1 MASEK
6 KAKESRTLGLKTD
19 YDYINH
25 KEEEQM
31 VAYLLTES
39 HRIVT
44 SYSNFFPYDPVIEE
58 KFPIVIQIGAI

>member
-1 MASEK
+1 M
-6 KAKESRTLGLKTD
+6 D
-19 YDYINH
+19 YDYNNH